1 MYNLVVFLSGNGSTL
16 QCIIDA
22 INNGKLDASIE
33 LVVST
38 NPNAYG
44 LERAR
49 IENIDTY
56 VIKSTTAEDTDEELL
71 DVLDEYDIDLIV
83 LAGYLRKIGSNL
95 LNAYNIIN
103 THPSLL
109 PKFGGKGMYGM
120 KVHTAVV
127 EAKEKFTGPTIH
139 FVNNKYDDGDII
151 KQTKIQVLPTDSP
164 EDVSKK
170 VQAVEKVQLIDV
182 LNDFINGK
190 INTNI

>member
-16 QCIIDA
+16 QSIIDA
-22 INNGKLDASIE
+22 IDNGILNANID
-33 LVVST
+33 LVVSN

-49 IENIDTY
+49 RANINTY
-56 VIKSTTAEDTDEELL
+56 VIQSDNLEDTDEELY
-71 DVLDEYDIDLIV
+71 DVLDDYDVDLIV
-83 LAGYLRKIGSNL
+83 LAGYLRKIGPQL
-95 LNAYNIIN
+95 LKGYNIIN

-127 EAKEKFTGPTIH
+127 EAKEEFTGPTVH
-139 FVNNKYDDGDII
+139 FVNDKYDEGNII
-151 KQTKIQVLPTDSP
+151 RQTKVQVLPTDTP

-170 VQAVEKVQLIDV
+170 VQEVEKIQLIDV
-182 LNDFINGK
+182 LNDFVNR
-190 INTNI
+190 

>member
-16 QCIIDA
+16 QSIIDA
-22 INNGKLDASIE
+22 INNGTLDASIE
-33 LVVST
+33 LVVSS

-56 VIKSTTAEDTDEELL
+56 VIKSASSEDTDEELL
-71 DVLDEYDIDLIV
+71 DILDEYDIDLIV

-127 EAKEKFTGPTIH
+127 EAKEEFTGPTIH
-139 FVNNKYDDGDII
+139 FVNDKYDDGDII
-151 KQTKIQVLPTDSP
+151 RQTKVQVLPTDTP
-164 EDVSKK
+164 EDVSRK
-170 VQAVEKVQLIDV
+170 VQEVEKIQLIDV
-182 LNDFINGK
+182 LNDFVNG
-190 INTNI
+190 NIKY